1 MAGYFGD
8 GEAVQPD
15 VNITTVRDVYRGADG
30 GTTATM
36 GAASSPDMYMATSQR
51 RGSVAVT
58 APRVGGG
65 GIMWWVGLAI
75 IVALMLVA
83 ARKTGQ
89 ADEFKNLRAS
99 TYNILFITLTAI
111 LGITATKII
120 AVKVQKWPGL
130 SGFSDVVLAV

>member
-30 GTTATM
+30 GTTATL
-36 GAASSPDMYMATSQR
+36 GAASSPDTYAAPR
-51 RGSVAVT
+51 RTGAAAVA

-75 IVALMLVA
+75 IVVLMLFA

-89 ADEFKNLRAS
+89 AEEFKNLRAS
-99 TYNILFITLTAI
+99 TYNILFITL
-111 LGITATKII
+111 
-120 AVKVQKWPGL
+120 
-130 SGFSDVVLAV
+130 